1 MENYTNLSKSLNEEI
16 RKTKNQINNIENK
29 LQKEEKI
36 QYDTMVM
43 SQLLSEHHSPFIVA
57 TLFLLITSIGI
68 GTLMLPIN
76 VLTLVLSFLLETT
89 LIYFIGNEIYKI
101 VETQKILKGTNYTYK
116 DSNSLYNESLSSLIN
131 ISNLKCELHYLKN
144 HLDECNNFL
153 QEVSIP
159 KESKNNVENFENIV
173 DERIDYCKV
182 TFSNEY
188 DIDKKLVKKLR

>member
-57 TLFLLITSIGI
+57 TLFLLIASIGI

-89 LIYFIGNEIYKI
+89 LIYFTGNEIYKI
-101 VETQKILKGTNYTYK
+101 VETKKILKGTNYTYK

-131 ISNLKCELHYLKN
+131 ISNLKCELYYLKN

>member
-76 VLTLVLSFLLETT
+76 VLTLVLSALLEVT
-89 LIYFIGNEIYKI
+89 LTFLAWNEMYKI
-101 VETQKILKGTNYTYK
+101 VVTKKILKSTNYTSK
-116 DSNSLYNESLSSLIN
+116 DSKIFYDKSLSSSIN
-131 ISNLKCELHYLKN
+131 ISNLKCELHYLKK

-153 QEVSIP
+153 QEVCIS